1 MRKKVTI
8 VGAGQVGGS
17 CARRLAERDYA
28 DIVLIDII
36 EGLPQGKA
44 LDIQQ
49 AAPIVGYDSA
59 IIGTNDYADTAGS
72 DLVVITSGSPRKP
85 GMSRDDLLAVNQK
98 VITAVTGEIVAHSP
112 NCIIMVVT
120 NPVDAMTHLAWQV
133 SGFPTNRVVGQG
145 GVLDS
150 ARYRTF
156 LAQELGVSMRDVTG
170 YVLGGHGDQMVPLPR
185 YTSVSGKP
193 ITDFI
198 EPERLAEIVQRT
210 RDGGAEIVNLLK
222 LGSAYEAPGAA
233 LVEMCDAILL
243 DQKRVLPCAAYLEGE
258 YGISGVYVGVLA
270 QLGAGGVEEI
280 VELDLT
286 DAESAMLNHSA
297 DAVRELVDV
306 MGI

>member
-28 DIVLIDII
+28 DIVLIDIV

-49 AAPIVGYDSA
+49 AAPIVNYDSK

-72 DLVVITSGSPRKP
+72 DLIVITSGSPRKP

-98 VITAVTGEIVAHSP
+98 VITAVTSEIVKHSP
-112 NCIIMVVT
+112 ECTIVVVT
-120 NPVDAMTHLAWQV
+120 NPVDAMTQLAWKV

-156 LAQELGVSMRDVTG
+156 LAQELGVSMRDITG

-198 EPERLAEIVQRT
+198 TPDRLEKIIQRT

-233 LVEMCDAILL
+233 LVEMIDAILL

-258 YGISGVYVGVLA
+258 YGISGVYVGVLI
-270 QLGAGGVEEI
+270 QLGAGGVESI

-286 DAESAMLNHSA
+286 AGESAMLNQSA

>member
-28 DIVLIDII
+28 NIVLIDIV

-49 AAPIVGYDSA
+49 AAPIVNYDSK

-98 VITAVTGEIVAHSP
+98 VITAVTSEIVKYSP
-112 NCIIMVVT
+112 DCIIVVVT
-120 NPVDAMTHLAWQV
+120 NPVDAMTQLAWKV
-133 SGFPTNRVVGQG
+133 SGFPTSRVVGQG

-156 LAQELGVSMRDVTG
+156 LAQELGVSMRDITG

-198 EPERLAEIVQRT
+198 TPDRLEEIIQRT
-210 RDGGAEIVNLLK
+210 RDGGAEIMNLLK

-233 LVEMCDAILL
+233 LVEMIDAILL
-243 DQKRVLPCAAYLEGE
+243 DQKRVLPCAAHLEGE
-258 YGISGVYVGVLA
+258 YGISGVYVGVLI
-270 QLGAGGVEEI
+270 QLGAGGVENI

-286 DAESAMLNHSA
+286 PEESALLNQSA
-297 DAVRELVDV
+297 DAVGELVDV

>member
-17 CARRLAERDYA
+17 CTRRLAERDYA
-28 DIVLIDII
+28 DIVLIDIV

-49 AAPIVGYDSA
+49 AAPIVNYDSQ

-98 VITAVTGEIVAHSP
+98 VITAVTGEIVKYSP
-112 NCIIMVVT
+112 DCTIIVVT
-120 NPVDAMTHLAWQV
+120 NPVDAMTHLAWKV

-156 LAQELGVSMRDVTG
+156 LAQELGVSMRDITG

-193 ITDFI
+193 VSDFI
-198 EPERLAEIVQRT
+198 APDRLEEIIQRT

-222 LGSAYEAPGAA
+222 IGSAYEAPGAA
-233 LVEMCDAILL
+233 LVEMIDAILL
-243 DQKRVLPCAAYLEGE
+243 DQKRILPCAAYLEGE
-258 YGISGVYVGVLA
+258 YGISGVYVGVLI
-270 QLGAGGVEEI
+270 QLGAGGVESI

-286 DAESAMLNHSA
+286 ADESAMLNQSA
-297 DAVRELVDV
+297 DAVRELVDM

>member
-28 DIVLIDII
+28 DIVLIDIV

-49 AAPIVGYDSA
+49 AAPIVNYDSS
-59 IIGTNDYADTAGS
+59 IVGTNDYADTAGS

-85 GMSRDDLLAVNQK
+85 GMSRDDLLAINQK
-98 VITAVTGEIVAHSP
+98 VITAVTGEIVKHSP
-112 NCIIMVVT
+112 NGIIIVVT
-120 NPVDAMTHLAWQV
+120 NPVDAMTQLAWRV

-156 LAQELGVSMRDVTG
+156 LAQELGVSMRDITG

-185 YTSVSGKP
+185 YSSVSGKP

-198 EPERLAEIVQRT
+198 APERLKEIIQRT

-233 LVEMCDAILL
+233 LVEMIDAILL

-258 YGISGVYVGVLA
+258 YGISGVYVGVLI
-270 QLGAGGVEEI
+270 QLGAGGVESI

-286 DAESAMLNHSA
+286 AGESALLNQSA

>member
-28 DIVLIDII
+28 DIVLIDIV

-49 AAPIVGYDSA
+49 AAPIVNYDSK

-98 VITAVTGEIVAHSP
+98 VITAVTTEIVKHSP
-112 NCIIMVVT
+112 ECIIIVVT
-120 NPVDAMTHLAWQV
+120 NPVDAMTQLAWKV
-133 SGFPTNRVVGQG
+133 SDFPTNRVVGQG

-156 LAQELGVSMRDVTG
+156 LAQELGVSMRDITG

-198 EPERLAEIVQRT
+198 TPDRLEEIIQRT

-233 LVEMCDAILL
+233 LLEMIDAILL
-243 DQKRVLPCAAYLEGE
+243 DQKRVLPCA
-258 YGISGVYVGVLA
+258 
-270 QLGAGGVEEI
+270 
-280 VELDLT
+280 
-286 DAESAMLNHSA
+286 
-297 DAVRELVDV
+297 
-306 MGI
+306 

>member
-59 IIGTNDYADTAGS
+59 ISGTNDYADTAGS

-120 NPVDAMTHLAWQV
+120 NPVDAMTHLAWRV

-156 LAQELGVSMRDVTG
+156 LAQELGVSMRDITG

-193 ITDFI
+193 VADFI
-198 EPERLAEIVQRT
+198 APNRLEEIIQRT

-233 LVEMCDAILL
+233 LVEMSDAILL
-243 DQKRVLPCAAYLEGE
+243 DQKRVLPCAAYLQGE
-258 YGISGVYVGVLA
+258 YGIDGVYVGVLV
-270 QLGAGGVEEI
+270 QLGAGGVERI

-286 DAESAMLNHSA
+286 DEESAMLNQSA

>member
-1 MRKKVTI
+1 MRKKVTV

-28 DIVLIDII
+28 DIVLIDIV

-44 LDIQQ
+44 LDILQ
-49 AAPIVGYDSA
+49 AAPIVNYDSD

-98 VITAVTGEIVAHSP
+98 VITAVTGEIVKHSP
-112 NCIIMVVT
+112 DCIIIVVT
-120 NPVDAMTHLAWQV
+120 NPVDAMTQLAWKV

-156 LAQELGVSMRDVTG
+156 LAQELGVSMRDITG

-198 EPERLAEIVQRT
+198 APDRLEEIIQRT

-233 LVEMCDAILL
+233 LVEMIDAILL

-258 YGISGVYVGVLA
+258 YGISGVYVGVLI
-270 QLGAGGVEEI
+270 QLGAGGVEQI
-280 VELDLT
+280 VDLDLT
-286 DAESAMLNHSA
+286 AAESALLNQSA

>member
-28 DIVLIDII
+28 DIVLIDIV

-44 LDIQQ
+44 LDILQ
-49 AAPIVGYDSA
+49 AAPIVNYDSS
-59 IIGTNDYADTAGS
+59 IVGTNDYADTAGS

-85 GMSRDDLLAVNQK
+85 GMSRDDLLAINQK
-98 VITAVTGEIVAHSP
+98 VISAVTGEIVKHSP
-112 NCIIMVVT
+112 NCIIIVVT
-120 NPVDAMTHLAWQV
+120 NPVDAMTQLAWKV

-156 LAQELGVSMRDVTG
+156 LAQELGVSMRDITG

-198 EPERLAEIVQRT
+198 APERLEEIVQRT

-233 LVEMCDAILL
+233 LVEMIDAILL

-258 YGISGVYVGVLA
+258 YGISGVYVGVLI
-270 QLGAGGVEEI
+270 QLGAGGVENI

-286 DAESAMLNHSA
+286 ADESALLNQSA

>member
-1 MRKKVTI
+1 MRKKVTV

-28 DIVLIDII
+28 DIVLIDIV

-44 LDIQQ
+44 LDILQ
-49 AAPIVGYDSA
+49 AAPIVNYDSD

-85 GMSRDDLLAVNQK
+85 GMSRDDLLAINQK
-98 VITAVTGEIVAHSP
+98 VITAVTGEIVKHSP
-112 NCIIMVVT
+112 DCIIIVVT
-120 NPVDAMTHLAWQV
+120 NPVDAMTQLAWKV

-156 LAQELGVSMRDVTG
+156 LAQELGVSMRDITG

-185 YTSVSGKP
+185 YTGVSGKP

-198 EPERLAEIVQRT
+198 APDRLEEIIQRT

-233 LVEMCDAILL
+233 LVEMIDAILL

-258 YGISGVYVGVLA
+258 YGISGVYVGVLI
-270 QLGAGGVEEI
+270 QLGAGGVEQI
-280 VELDLT
+280 VDLDLT
-286 DAESAMLNHSA
+286 AAESALLNQSA

>member
-17 CARRLAERDYA
+17 CARRLAERDYT
-28 DIVLIDII
+28 DIVLIDIV

-49 AAPIVGYDSA
+49 AAPIVNYDSK

-72 DLVVITSGSPRKP
+72 DLVVITSGSPRRP

-98 VITAVTGEIVAHSP
+98 VITAVTGEIAKHSP
-112 NCIIMVVT
+112 NCIIIVVT
-120 NPVDAMTHLAWQV
+120 NPVDAMTQLAWRV

-156 LAQELGVSMRDVTG
+156 LAQELGVSMRDITG

-198 EPERLAEIVQRT
+198 APERLDEIIQRT

-233 LVEMCDAILL
+233 LVEMIDAILL

-258 YGISGVYVGVLA
+258 YGISGVYVGILI
-270 QLGAGGVEEI
+270 QLGAGGVESI

-286 DAESAMLNHSA
+286 ADESALLNQSA

>member
-28 DIVLIDII
+28 DIVLIDIV

-49 AAPIVGYDSA
+49 AAPIVNYDSK

-98 VITAVTGEIVAHSP
+98 VITAVTSEIVKHSP
-112 NCIIMVVT
+112 DSIIVVVT
-120 NPVDAMTHLAWQV
+120 NPVDAMTQLAWKV

-156 LAQELGVSMRDVTG
+156 LAQELGVSMRDITG

-198 EPERLAEIVQRT
+198 TPDRLEKIIQRT

-233 LVEMCDAILL
+233 LVEMIDAILL
-243 DQKRVLPCAAYLEGE
+243 DQKRVLPCAAYLQGE
-258 YGISGVYVGVLA
+258 YGISGVYVGVLI
-270 QLGAGGVEEI
+270 QLGAGGVESI
-280 VELDLT
+280 VALDLT
-286 DAESAMLNHSA
+286 SEESALLNQSA

>member
-28 DIVLIDII
+28 DITLIDIV

-49 AAPIVGYDSA
+49 AAPIVNYDSQ

-98 VITAVTGEIVAHSP
+98 VITAVTGEIAAHSP
-112 NCIIMVVT
+112 DCTIIVVT
-120 NPVDAMTHLAWQV
+120 NPVDAMTQLAWNV
-133 SGFPTNRVVGQG
+133 SGFPSNRVVGQG

-156 LAQELGVSMRDVTG
+156 LAQELGVSMRDITG

-198 EPERLAEIVQRT
+198 APARLEEIIQRT

-233 LVEMCDAILL
+233 LVEMIDAILL
-243 DQKRVLPCAAYLEGE
+243 DQKRILPCAAYLEGE
-258 YGISGVYVGVLA
+258 YGISGVYVGVLV
-270 QLGAGGVEEI
+270 QLGAGGVERI

-286 DAESAMLNHSA
+286 AGESAMLEQSA

>member
-28 DIVLIDII
+28 DIVLIDIV

-49 AAPIVGYDSA
+49 AAPIVNYDSS
-59 IIGTNDYADTAGS
+59 IVGTNDYADTAGS

-85 GMSRDDLLAVNQK
+85 GMSRDDLLAINQK
-98 VITAVTGEIVAHSP
+98 VITAVTGEIVKHSP
-112 NCIIMVVT
+112 NGIIIVVT
-120 NPVDAMTHLAWQV
+120 NPVDAMTQLAWRV

-156 LAQELGVSMRDVTG
+156 LAQELGVSMRDITG

-185 YTSVSGKP
+185 YSSVSGKP

-198 EPERLAEIVQRT
+198 APERLEEIVQRT

-233 LVEMCDAILL
+233 LVEMIDAILL

-258 YGISGVYVGVLA
+258 YGISGVYVGVLI
-270 QLGAGGVEEI
+270 QLGAGGVESI

-286 DAESAMLNHSA
+286 ADESALLNQSA

>member
-1 MRKKVTI
+1 MRKKVTV

-28 DIVLIDII
+28 DIVLIDIV

-49 AAPIVGYDSA
+49 AAPIVNYDSG

-72 DLVVITSGSPRKP
+72 DLIVITSGSPRKP

-98 VITAVTGEIVAHSP
+98 VITAVTGEIVTHSP
-112 NCIIMVVT
+112 DCTIIVVT
-120 NPVDAMTHLAWQV
+120 NPVDAMTQLAWKV
-133 SGFPTNRVVGQG
+133 SGLPTNRVVGQG

-156 LAQELGVSMRDVTG
+156 LAQELGVSMRDITG

-198 EPERLAEIVQRT
+198 APDRLEEIIQRT

-233 LVEMCDAILL
+233 LVEMIDAILL
-243 DQKRVLPCAAYLEGE
+243 DQKRVLPCAAYLEGQ
-258 YGISGVYVGVLA
+258 YGISGVYVGVLI
-270 QLGAGGVEEI
+270 QLGAGGVEQI

-286 DAESAMLNHSA
+286 AEESALLNQSA

>member
-28 DIVLIDII
+28 DIVLIDIV

-49 AAPIVGYDSA
+49 AAPIVNYDSS
-59 IIGTNDYADTAGS
+59 IVGTNDYADTAGS

-85 GMSRDDLLAVNQK
+85 GMSRDDLLAINQK
-98 VITAVTGEIVAHSP
+98 VISAVTGEIVKHSP
-112 NCIIMVVT
+112 NCIIIVVT
-120 NPVDAMTHLAWQV
+120 NPVDAMTQLAWKV

-156 LAQELGVSMRDVTG
+156 LAQELGVSMRDITG

-185 YTSVSGKP
+185 YSSVSGKP

-198 EPERLAEIVQRT
+198 APERLEEIVQRT

-233 LVEMCDAILL
+233 LVEMIDAILL

-258 YGISGVYVGVLA
+258 YGISGVYVGVLI
-270 QLGAGGVEEI
+270 QLGAGGVENI

-286 DAESAMLNHSA
+286 ADESALLNQSA

>member
-28 DIVLIDII
+28 DIVLIDIV

-49 AAPIVGYDSA
+49 AAPIVNYDSS
-59 IIGTNDYADTAGS
+59 IVGTNDYADTAGS

-85 GMSRDDLLAVNQK
+85 GMSRDDLLAINQK
-98 VITAVTGEIVAHSP
+98 VITAVTGEIVKHSP
-112 NCIIMVVT
+112 NCIIIVVT
-120 NPVDAMTHLAWQV
+120 NPVDAMTQLAWRV

-156 LAQELGVSMRDVTG
+156 LAQELGVSMRDITG

-198 EPERLAEIVQRT
+198 APERLEEIVQRT

-233 LVEMCDAILL
+233 LVEMIDAILL

-258 YGISGVYVGVLA
+258 YGISGVYVGVLI
-270 QLGAGGVEEI
+270 QLGAGGVENI

-286 DAESAMLNHSA
+286 ADESALLNQSA
-297 DAVRELVDV
+297 DAVRELIDV

>member
-28 DIVLIDII
+28 DIVLIDIV

-44 LDIQQ
+44 LDILQ
-49 AAPIVGYDSA
+49 AAPIVNYDSKVV
-59 IIGTNDYADTAGS
+59 GTNDYADTAGS
-72 DLVVITSGSPRKP
+72 DVVVITSGSPRKP

-98 VITAVTGEIVAHSP
+98 VITAVTGEIVKHSP
-112 NCIIMVVT
+112 GCTIIVVT
-120 NPVDAMTHLAWQV
+120 NPVDAMTHLAWKV

-156 LAQELGVSMRDVTG
+156 LAQELGVSMRDITG

-193 ITDFI
+193 VSDFI
-198 EPERLAEIVQRT
+198 APDRLEEIIQRT

-222 LGSAYEAPGAA
+222 IGSAYEAPGAA
-233 LVEMCDAILL
+233 LVEMIDAILL

-258 YGISGVYVGVLA
+258 YGISGVYVGVLI
-270 QLGAGGVEEI
+270 QLGAGGVESI

-286 DAESAMLNHSA
+286 ADECAMLNQSA

>member
-28 DIVLIDII
+28 DIVLIDIV

-44 LDIQQ
+44 LDILQ
-49 AAPIVGYDSA
+49 AAPIVNYDSKVV
-59 IIGTNDYADTAGS
+59 GTNDYADTAGS
-72 DLVVITSGSPRKP
+72 DVVVITSGSPRKP

-98 VITAVTGEIVAHSP
+98 VITAVTREIVKHSP
-112 NCIIMVVT
+112 DCTIIVVT
-120 NPVDAMTHLAWQV
+120 NPVDAMTHLAWKV

-156 LAQELGVSMRDVTG
+156 LAQELGVSMRDITG

-193 ITDFI
+193 IADFI
-198 EPERLAEIVQRT
+198 APERLEEIIQRT

-222 LGSAYEAPGAA
+222 IGSAYEAPGAA
-233 LVEMCDAILL
+233 LVEMIDAILL
-243 DQKRVLPCAAYLEGE
+243 DQRRVLPCAAYLEGE
-258 YGISGVYVGVLA
+258 YGISGVYVGVLI
-270 QLGAGGVEEI
+270 QLGAGGVESI

-286 DAESAMLNHSA
+286 ADESAMLNQSA

>member
-28 DIVLIDII
+28 DIVLIDIV

-44 LDIQQ
+44 LDILQ
-49 AAPIVGYDSA
+49 AAPIVNYDSS
-59 IIGTNDYADTAGS
+59 IVGTNDYADTAGS
-72 DLVVITSGSPRKP
+72 DLVVITSGNPRRP

-98 VITAVTGEIVAHSP
+98 VITAVTGEIAKHSP
-112 NCIIMVVT
+112 DCIIIVVT
-120 NPVDAMTHLAWQV
+120 NPVDAMTQLAWKV

-156 LAQELGVSMRDVTG
+156 LAQELGVSMRDITG

-185 YTSVSGKP
+185 YSSVSGKP

-198 EPERLAEIVQRT
+198 APERLEEIIQRT

-233 LVEMCDAILL
+233 LVEMIDAILL

-258 YGISGVYVGVLA
+258 YGIRGVYVGVLI
-270 QLGAGGVEEI
+270 QLGAGGVENI

-286 DAESAMLNHSA
+286 ADESALLNQSA

>member
-28 DIVLIDII
+28 DIVLIDIV

-49 AAPIVGYDSA
+49 AAPIVNYDSS
-59 IIGTNDYADTAGS
+59 IVGTNDYADTAGS

-85 GMSRDDLLAVNQK
+85 GMSRDDLLAINQK
-98 VITAVTGEIVAHSP
+98 VITAVTGEIVKHSP
-112 NCIIMVVT
+112 NCIIIVVT
-120 NPVDAMTHLAWQV
+120 NPVDAMTQLAWRV

-156 LAQELGVSMRDVTG
+156 LAQELGVSMRDITG

-198 EPERLAEIVQRT
+198 APERLEEIVQRT

-233 LVEMCDAILL
+233 LVEMIDAILL

-258 YGISGVYVGVLA
+258 YGISGVYVGVLI
-270 QLGAGGVEEI
+270 QLGAGGVENI

-286 DAESAMLNHSA
+286 ADESALLNQSA

>member
-1 MRKKVTI
+1 MRQKVTI

-28 DIVLIDII
+28 DIVLIDIV

-49 AAPIVGYDSA
+49 AAPIVNYDSQ
-59 IIGTNDYADTAGS
+59 IVGTNDYADTAGS

-98 VITAVTGEIVAHSP
+98 VITAVTGEIVKHSP
-112 NCIIMVVT
+112 NCTIIVVT
-120 NPVDAMTHLAWQV
+120 NPVDAMTQLAWKV

-156 LAQELGVSMRDVTG
+156 LAQELGVSMRDITG

-193 ITDFI
+193 VTDFI
-198 EPERLAEIVQRT
+198 TPARLEEIVQRT

-233 LVEMCDAILL
+233 LVEMIDAILL
-243 DQKRVLPCAAYLEGE
+243 DQKRVLPCAAYLAGE
-258 YGISGVYVGVLA
+258 YGISGVYVGVLI
-270 QLGAGGVEEI
+270 QLGAGGVEKI

-286 DAESAMLNHSA
+286 AEESAMLDESA
-297 DAVRELVDV
+297 AAVRELVDV
-306 MGI
+306 MGV

>member
-28 DIVLIDII
+28 DIVLIDIV

-44 LDIQQ
+44 LDILQ
-49 AAPIVGYDSA
+49 AAPIVNYDSKVV
-59 IIGTNDYADTAGS
+59 GTNDYADTAGS
-72 DLVVITSGSPRKP
+72 DVVVITSGSPRKP

-98 VITAVTGEIVAHSP
+98 VITAVTWEIVKHSP
-112 NCIIMVVT
+112 DCTIIVVT
-120 NPVDAMTHLAWQV
+120 NPVDAMTHLAWKV

-156 LAQELGVSMRDVTG
+156 LAQELGVSMRDITG

-193 ITDFI
+193 VSDFI
-198 EPERLAEIVQRT
+198 APERLEEIIQRT

-222 LGSAYEAPGAA
+222 IGSAYEAPGAA
-233 LVEMCDAILL
+233 LVEMIDAILL

-258 YGISGVYVGVLA
+258 YGISGVFVGVLI
-270 QLGAGGVEEI
+270 QLGAGGVESI
-280 VELDLT
+280 VELNLT
-286 DAESAMLNHSA
+286 AGESAMLNQSA

>member
-28 DIVLIDII
+28 DIVLIDIV

-49 AAPIVGYDSA
+49 AAPIVNYDSK

-98 VITAVTGEIVAHSP
+98 VITAVTTEIVKHSP
-112 NCIIMVVT
+112 ECIIIVVT
-120 NPVDAMTHLAWQV
+120 NPVDAMTQLAWKV
-133 SGFPTNRVVGQG
+133 SDFPTNRVVGQG

-156 LAQELGVSMRDVTG
+156 LAQELGVSMRDITG

-198 EPERLAEIVQRT
+198 TPDRLEEIIQRT

-233 LVEMCDAILL
+233 LVEMIDAILL

-258 YGISGVYVGVLA
+258 YGISGVYVGVLI
-270 QLGAGGVEEI
+270 QLGAGGVESI

-286 DAESAMLNHSA
+286 ADESAMLNQSA
-297 DAVRELVDV
+297 AAVRELVDV